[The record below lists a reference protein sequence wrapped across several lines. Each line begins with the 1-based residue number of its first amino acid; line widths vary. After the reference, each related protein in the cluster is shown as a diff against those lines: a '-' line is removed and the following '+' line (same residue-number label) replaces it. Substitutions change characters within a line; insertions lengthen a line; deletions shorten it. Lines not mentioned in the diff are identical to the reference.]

1 MGMSIDN
8 RLKIKRN
15 PIQRPGVDRCLRQ
28 TTFGGPDAGRDV
40 RLYLDKAG
48 LRELLEIASK
58 SNIGTAVIN
67 MAGLEIS
74 VYESQGGHTYE
85 VWRII
90 GLQPKPLDFSFD

>member
-1 MGMSIDN
+1 MTMDN

-28 TTFGGPDAGRDV
+28 TTFGGPEAGRDV

-58 SNIGTAVIN
+58 SNTGTAVIS

-74 VYESQGGHTYE
+74 VHQADSGHTYE

-90 GLQPKPLDFSFD
+90 GLQPKPLDFSID